1 MTLILCF
8 VYAQKKG
15 FTFASGMPKLNWES
29 FPSEKEPKKNDNL
42 KKEDNNH
49 PKKEEKIDQK
59 PKEKTEP
66 KQDIK
71 PKEDEDKKE
80 LEDKKQEEPQNT
92 RPRQEEP
99 QNTRPR
105 LFRRGII
112 QNCGPGGV

>member
-49 PKKEEKIDQK
+49 PKKDEKIELMHIAICRLLEPYGYYEFEFFDNDGWPHYK
-59 PKEKTEP
+59 VKEELPPLKAGE
-66 KQDIK
+66 QAVLM
-71 PKEDEDKKE
+71 KEAIVNYFLERE
-80 LEDKKQEEPQNT
+80 LID
-92 RPRQEEP
+92 
-99 QNTRPR
+99 
-105 LFRRGII
+105 
-112 QNCGPGGV
+112 